1 MNRLLHMLLA
11 VLLGAGLSAQVR
23 VDRPINLTGSTAG
36 DRQVHGVPDSTTA
49 QDLMNSAVEVAGSH
63 RTATAQAGNV
73 WAIQL
78 DALAQAPA
86 AGTHVLVHAPAPAG
100 GPVQLTVNGHG
111 PYDVRYGDGGML
123 EGSAIPAGSVL
134 SLVHDGTAFQVTN
147 GTGSTLRPCPAG
159 TVAVNEQFCV
169 QQQRHPEQL
178 FFFDAIEAC
187 GAQGLRLCTW
197 GELYLACA
205 NSSALG
211 IAQLP
216 GGWEWTDQTAN
227 EQGSVRIATNG
238 SCFQASTSLTT
249 VARYLRCC
257 ASR

>member
-1 MNRLLHMLLA
+1 MKRLLHTLTG
-11 VLLGAGLSAQVR
+11 VLLCAGLSAQVR
-23 VDRPINLTGSTAG
+23 VDRPINLTGSTDG
-36 DRQVHGVPDSTTA
+36 DRQVHGVPDATA
-49 QDLMNSAVEVAGSH
+49 PQDLLNSAVEGSGVH
-63 RTATAQAGNV
+63 RTATAQAGNI

-111 PYDVRYGDGGML
+111 PFAVLYVDGSVL

-178 FFFDAIEAC
+178 LFFEAIETC
-187 GAQGLRLCTW
+187 GAQGLRLCSW
-197 GELYLACA
+197 GELYLSCA
-205 NSSALG
+205 NAGALG
-211 IAQLP
+211 IAQMP